1 MNRTSQL
8 DFGIIVGL
16 IMLVTWAV
24 LVFVVNNAPGAVH
37 LLLTLGV
44 FIVIW
49 RIVARGAPM
58 PKRVKPPNSTKQSQ

>member
-49 RIVARGAPM
+49 RIVARV
-58 PKRVKPPNSTKQSQ
+58 RLPNSTKRSP

>member
-16 IMLVTWAV
+16 IMIVVWAV
-24 LVFVVNNAPGAVH
+24 VVFVVNNAPGVVH
-37 LLLTLGV
+37 LLLTLGL

-58 PKRVKPPNSTKQSQ
+58 PKRKG

>member
-1 MNRTSQL
+1 
-8 DFGIIVGL
+8 
-16 IMLVTWAV
+16 MLVVWAV
-24 LVFVVNNAPGAVH
+24 LVFVVNNAPGYVH
-37 LLLTLGV
+37 LLLTLGL

>member
-1 MNRTSQL
+1 V
-8 DFGIIVGL
+8 DVGIIVGL
-16 IMLVTWAV
+16 IMLVVWAV
-24 LVFVVNNAPGAVH
+24 FVFFVNNAPGFIH

-58 PKRVKPPNSTKQSQ
+58 PPKPKS